1 MAPHESTHL
10 PLAEIDADGALQ
22 ETAAAAASD
31 TRAGFLAK
39 TGLLGGGVIAG
50 AALLGAAAPAAHGQ
64 SRSDI
69 AILNFAL
76 TLEFLESSFYYSAVT
91 VGALTG
97 PAKTMGR
104 VLYQHEQ
111 AHVNALRSV
120 LGRNAVRKPR
130 FNFQGTTEDQDMF
143 LATAQVLEDTGVG
156 AYAGAAPSV
165 KDDALLTAALAIHS
179 VEARHA
185 AWVRH
190 MLGQRPAPVA
200 FDQPIKAADVLAAV
214 RRTRFIRGL

>member
-1 MAPHESTHL
+1 MTELTL
-10 PLAEIDADGALQ
+10 ETLDRDGAIQ
-22 ETAAAAASD
+22 EAMETVAGD
-31 TRAGFLAK
+31 TRASFLRKGVLA
-39 TGLLGGGVIAG
+39 GGGLVGGG
-50 AALLGAAAPAAHGQ
+50 AALAALASPAKAATK
-64 SRSDI
+64 SDI

-91 VGALTG
+91 VRALSG

-111 AHVNALRSV
+111 AHVNALRGV
-120 LGRNAVRKPR
+120 LGRNAVKKPR

-143 LATAQVLEDTGVG
+143 LATARVLEDTGVG
-156 AYAGAAPSV
+156 AYAGAAPAV
-165 KDDALLTAALAIHS
+165 KDDALLAAALAIHS